1 MSTSL
6 VFLFL
11 SEPWCYIGRYIAR
24 ASTSNPR
31 SLTVL
36 HVHGMMYLEMCYSLV
51 FTICICSPLRG
62 YPYGIVMLVLVLVNL
77 VDIGICISIDINTGI
92 SLLVSSVAFAFTGL
106 HCHWH

>member
-11 SEPWCYIGRYIAR
+11 SEPWRYIGRYIAR

-62 YPYGIVMLVLVLVNL
+62 YPYGIVMQQVLEIDLLCLAGEWTPNGAFLQSDAVLQDKVQYAL
-77 VDIGICISIDINTGI
+77 RIQ
-92 SLLVSSVAFAFTGL
+92 
-106 HCHWH
+106 